1 MSNSRLVYMTVLAFL
16 WSASASAGTQK
27 PEKSSESNKQQ
38 VLSLNWTDQGKH
50 VTAKVGQEIIVTLQT
65 IGPGQYE
72 TPRVSSSSVRFEGSY
87 FPKEQIPAGP
97 RQVYRF
103 VAAAV
108 GEAKIEIP
116 HSEGKAAYQI
126 TFQVKQN

>member
-1 MSNSRLVYMTVLAFL
+1 MSNSRLVYLTVLAFL

-27 PEKSSESNKQQ
+27 PEKSSESTKPQ
-38 VLSLNWTDQGKH
+38 VLSLNWTDHGKH
-50 VTAKVGQEIIVTLQT
+50 VSTKVGQEIIVTLQT

-97 RQVYRF
+97 RQVYCF
-103 VAAAV
+103 VSAAV

-116 HSEGKAAYQI
+116 QSQGKTAYQI
-126 TFQVKQN
+126 TVQVKQN